1 MKLPAQQKPSLFLGA
16 TYYAEQFSPEQW
28 ADDIALMQKAGLT
41 AVRLGD
47 TAWSALQPNA
57 DTLTLDWLADLLD
70 RFAKAGIA
78 VILATP
84 AAAPPIWLTHRYP
97 DMLAMQENGRRMLP
111 ENRSP
116 VCITSPEHHAAAG
129 KIVKAMLASF
139 GKHPAIIGWQVDN
152 AFQRVCY
159 CSRCQA
165 QFQEFLKEKYGS
177 PEALNQSWSG
187 RVRSQEYT
195 SWDQI
200 PLPVQSHHPAL
211 LLEHKRFVTR
221 CYNQYLA
228 GLVGLLREGISE
240 GAWITHNFQG
250 IDSPLDSV
258 SLAGQLDTAGM
269 DWYIGRGQHDYR
281 SSCAELAFTR
291 GLKKQNFWVLEAQP
305 GNVNWASVSN
315 TLDKGSVRS
324 MVWHAVAQGSDGML
338 FWHWRTSP
346 SGMDQFHGSL
356 LNQAGAPRLVY
367 DEIAQAGSELAQV
380 QDLLA
385 ESTVSSEVAIL
396 YDSESRWSLNSL
408 PMHFD
413 FDYTQHLQ
421 HYART
426 LAVANIPF
434 DVIPADSPL
443 QGYKLV
449 IVPALTILTEER
461 SAALSGFVKAGGHL
475 VLTMRCGVKDS
486 NNALL
491 PSRPPG
497 GLTELA
503 GVVVEEVYAL
513 SEPVAVRANYFQ
525 GSAKTWAERLHRLD
539 TNAIEVAHYGT
550 GLNRWLNEELA
561 MTVRSFGRGLVYYI
575 GCWLDDTSQAA
586 VINRLAHSAL
596 IFPPKT
602 PAGVQVSVRKHRDGK
617 EVFFVINH
625 TPRPQ
630 RIIWPW
636 YAREHLAGITVDGT
650 YIMEPYGVAVLTR
663 EKKPPIPKPAPEEPL
678 ETEPTPETSQD

>member
-1 MKLPAQQKPSLFLGA
+1 MPTAPQKLSIFLGS
-16 TYYAEQFSPEQW
+16 TYYAEQLPAGQW
-28 ADDIALMQKAGLT
+28 EEDIALMQRAGLT

-47 TAWSALQPNA
+47 TAWSALQPDVN
-57 DTLTLDWLADLLD
+57 TFTLDWMAGLLD
-70 RFAKAGIA
+70 RFAEAGIA
-78 VILATP
+78 VIMATP
-84 AAAPPIWLTHRYP
+84 ASAPPAWLTHRHP
-97 DMLAMQENGRRMLP
+97 DLLAMQENGRRMLP
-111 ENRSP
+111 ENRCP
-116 VCITSPEHHAAAG
+116 VCITSPEHHTAAS
-129 KIVKAMLASF
+129 KIVKAMLAAF
-139 GKHPAIIGWQVDN
+139 GKHPSIIGWQADN

-159 CSRCQA
+159 CSRCQV
-165 QFQEFLKEKYGS
+165 QFQEYLKNEYGS
-177 PEALNQSWSG
+177 LADLNQRWSG

-221 CYNQYLA
+221 CYEKYLAMLA
-228 GLVGLLREGISE
+228 GLLRKGISE
-240 GAWITHNFQG
+240 SAWLTHNFQG
-250 IDSPLDSV
+250 MDSPLDSAV
-258 SLAGQLDTAGM
+258 LTGQLDTAGM

-281 SSCAELAFTR
+281 TSSAELAYTR
-291 GLKKQNFWVLEAQP
+291 GLKKQSFWVLESQP

-315 TLDKGSVRS
+315 TLDKGAVRS
-324 MVWHAVAQGSDGML
+324 MAWHAVAKGADGLL
-338 FWHWRTSP
+338 FWHWRPSP

-356 LNQAGAPRLVY
+356 VNQAGGPRLVY
-367 DEIAQAGSELAQV
+367 DEIAQAGSEFAQV

-385 ESTVSSEVAIL
+385 GSSVNSEVAIL
-396 YDSESRWSLNSL
+396 YDSGSRWSINAL
-408 PMHFD
+408 PMHVD

-421 HYART
+421 HYARA
-426 LAVANIPF
+426 LAAANISY
-434 DVIPADSPL
+434 DIIPADSPL

-449 IVPALTILTEER
+449 IAPALTILTDER
-461 SAALSGFVKAGGHL
+461 AAALSGFVKDGGHL
-475 VLTMRCGVKDS
+475 VLTLRSGVKDRD
-486 NNALL
+486 NAFL

-503 GVVVEEVYAL
+503 GVVVEEAFAL

-525 GSAKTWAERLHRLD
+525 GSARTWAERLHRLD

-586 VINRLAHSAL
+586 VTNRLAHSAL

-602 PAGVQVSVRKHRDGK
+602 PAGVQFSVRKRNDGS

-636 YAREHLAGITVDGT
+636 YAREHLAGIIIDGT
-650 YIMEPYGVAVLTR
+650 YMMEPYGVAVLTR
-663 EKKPPIPKPAPEEPL
+663 EKKPPIPKPAPEEPS
-678 ETEPTPETSQD
+678 ETEPAPEPAQD